1 MFTKEHLEHFKTK
14 QVFIHTHD
22 FPDPDAFASAFGLQ
36 SLLENYGIKSIICYG
51 GEIERSSLINMVEE
65 FNIEV
70 TPRTKYD
77 NQFLNAVN
85 ILVDSQINNSNI
97 TFNPGDD
104 VYCIDHHP
112 IFSDAKYVWQ
122 DIRPVGACASI
133 IISYYKE
140 ANITV
145 TKDVASALCY
155 GIKMDTNDFNRGCT
169 MFDIEMFREIFEYC
183 DYNKVTYIN
192 QNQLVLNDFEAFRA
206 ALKNIT
212 IYGSIGFA
220 YIPFK
225 CPSTLVAIISDFL
238 LSTAEV
244 TVSIV
249 YSRLDD
255 VVKFSIRSEDKT
267 IHAGRLIHEALKDIG
282 NGGGHPTMAGGVI
295 YKNYLDKISNL
306 ESTVERVFMGAYEK
320 LYK

>member
-1 MFTKEHLEHFKTK
+1 
-14 QVFIHTHD
+14 
-22 FPDPDAFASAFGLQ
+22 
-36 SLLENYGIKSIICYG
+36 
-51 GEIERSSLINMVEE
+51 
-65 FNIEV
+65 
-70 TPRTKYD
+70 
-77 NQFLNAVN
+77 
-85 ILVDSQINNSNI
+85 
-97 TFNPGDD
+97 
-104 VYCIDHHP
+104 
-112 IFSDAKYVWQ
+112 
-122 DIRPVGACASI
+122 
-133 IISYYKE
+133 
-140 ANITV
+140 
-145 TKDVASALCY
+145 
-155 GIKMDTNDFNRGCT
+155 